1 VPTLTAIIPATNEPV
16 TLHRC
21 RAAIDAARAAPEEV
35 IVISEPPLA
44 GPAAS
49 RNAGARRAG
58 GDVLVFVDA
67 DVEVHTDAFAR
78 IRQAF
83 EDDADLVAVFG
94 SYDDAPSAP
103 GVVSAFRNLLHHDV
117 HHESAGPATTF
128 WAGLGAVRRDA
139 FLGVGGF
146 DAERYAVPSIEDI
159 ELGMRLSESG
169 ARIELRPEIQGTHL
183 KHWSLWGM
191 VRTDFAQRGV
201 PWVGLI
207 LESRSS
213 GAALNLG
220 WKHRLSALAS
230 VAGLGGVLLRR
241 PRVVLGSL
249 LALVA
254 LNHRFYALLARR
266 RGVPEAALGVVLHAL
281 HHLVSAA
288 AVPFG
293 VLRWARSRRAS

>member
-1 VPTLTAIIPATNEPV
+1 VPSLTAIIPATNEPA

-35 IVISEPPLA
+35 IVVSEPPLA

-49 RNAGARRAG
+49 RNAGARDAE

-67 DVEVHTDAFAR
+67 DVEVHNDAFTH
-78 IRQAF
+78 IRAAF
-83 EDDADLVAVFG
+83 EADPGLVALFG

-117 HHESAGPATTF
+117 HQESAGPATTF
-128 WAGLGAVRRDA
+128 WAGLGAVRRED
-139 FLGVGGF
+139 FLRIGGF

-159 ELGMRLSESG
+159 ELGMRLSADG
-169 ARIELRPEIQGTHL
+169 ARIELMPEIQGTHL

-207 LESRSS
+207 IESRGSS
-213 GAALNLG
+213 ALNLG
-220 WKHRLSALAS
+220 MKHRVSALAS
-230 VAGLGGVLLRR
+230 VVGFGALALRR
-241 PRVVLGSL
+241 PRIALGS
-249 LALVA
+249 AAVLVA
-254 LNHRFYALLARR
+254 LNRRFYGLLVRR
-266 RGVPEAALGVVLHAL
+266 RGVPEAAVGVLLHAV
-281 HHLVSAA
+281 HHATSAA
-288 AVPFG
+288 AVPVG
-293 VLRWARSRRAS
+293 VLRWARTRRS